1 METNIG
7 LITARG
13 ISYKNE
19 IKTIKKKID
28 EPLQPV
34 YEAFMNSWEAILDKF
49 TDGHINQGQIK
60 IHIHKKENLFSNET
74 GQVDFDRIVVEDN
87 GLGLDEKSYKRLIDL
102 RDDSKHHSN
111 LGTGRIQYIHF
122 FESTQ
127 IDSVYRSANNE
138 FRKRCIRLSKCESF
152 LNKNAIMSL
161 EADDVSE
168 EKSSR
173 TIVSFFQP
181 LDEKDL
187 YYYSGLNLEDL
198 KNEMI
203 RHFLSL
209 FCENRNQLPQIFI
222 DITINDRV
230 FEEGAINSSDI
241 PAPDKEN
248 KKLELQYSKLDDKNR
263 IVDADKKAL
272 FHLKAFK
279 RPGNEI
285 KQNAIYLVSKGAL
298 GITIDL
304 DSLQKN
310 EEIDGNRYMFLLSGD
325 YLDNSDRDD
334 RGNILLVKSQDFKHQ
349 NENSLFP
356 EEVILLD
363 TIVQGANRSINSLY
377 EEFEEKNKE
386 KNLKIDELQK
396 MFLLNQNIVDK
407 VRGKVRI
414 SDSDERILKLVYE
427 AESEIEAEKDNEIKM
442 QLSEIKKILPS
453 RGEHY
458 LQDLNRKA
466 DELMSTIPIQNRNSL
481 SKYVAR
487 RKIILQLFGHIL
499 EEAMKLQKEGK
510 EINESLFHNLIFQQA
525 SSCESPEDSD
535 LWLINE
541 EYIYFKGVSD
551 TKFDNVLI
559 EGKPLFK
566 KDLTEEELNYK
577 TKCGKDA
584 GNRKPDILL
593 FPQEGK
599 CIIIEFKS
607 PRVDVSFHLDQINRY
622 ARLIHNLSDPSF
634 HFNTYYGFLI
644 GEQGIDIDEIKD
656 ANPYFISAGY
666 LDFIFRP
673 HFPVVGKFNRG
684 NGDLYTEVIKYST
697 LLERAKLRNKIFIEK
712 LTKSTR
718 MN

>member
-1 METNIG
+1 METYLG
-7 LITARG
+7 FVSAKG
-13 ISYKNE
+13 ISYRNE
-19 IKTIKKKID
+19 IKTIKKKSD
-28 EPLQPV
+28 VPLQPV
-34 YEAFMNSWEAILDKF
+34 YEAFMNSWEAILDKY
-49 TDGHINQGQIK
+49 TEEHINLGVIEIQL
-60 IHIHKKENLFSNET
+60 HKRCNLFSNET
-74 GQVDFDRIVVEDN
+74 EELNYDSIAVLDN
-87 GLGLDEKSYKRLIDL
+87 GLGLDEKSYNRLIDL

-127 IDSVYRSANNE
+127 IESVYRTSNGDYK
-138 FRKRCIRLSKCESF
+138 KRRVRLSKSESF
-152 LNKNAIMSL
+152 LNKNAILKL
-161 EADDVSE
+161 EADDISE
-168 EKSSR
+168 EKGSR
-173 TIVSFFQP
+173 TVVSFHQP
-181 LDEKDL
+181 LEKKDL
-187 YYYSGLNLEDL
+187 NYYSSLNHGDL
-198 KNEMI
+198 KNELI

-209 FCENRNQLPQIFI
+209 LCENREHLPQII
-222 DITINDRV
+222 ISIAVDNKIV
-230 FEEGAINSSDI
+230 EEGMIQASDI
-241 PAPDKEN
+241 PTPDKEI
-248 KKLELQYSKLDDKNR
+248 KKLELPYSKLDDKNR

-334 RGNILLVKSQDFKHQ
+334 RGNILLVKSQDFKRQ
-349 NENSLFP
+349 NESSLFP

-363 TIVQGANRSINSLY
+363 TIVQNTNRSIYNLY
-377 EEFEEKNKE
+377 KEFEEKNKE

-427 AESEIEAEKDNEIKM
+427 AESEIEAEKDNEIKI
-442 QLSEIKKILPS
+442 QLNEIKKIIPS

-458 LQDLNRKA
+458 LQELNKKA
-466 DELMSTIPIQNRNSL
+466 DELMLTIPIQNRNSL

-487 RKIILQLFGHIL
+487 RKIILQLFDHIL

-510 EINESLFHNLIFQQA
+510 EIKESLFHNLIFQQA
-525 SSCESPEDSD
+525 SSCESPEESD

-541 EYIYFKGVSD
+541 EYIYFKGISD

-566 KDLTEEELNYK
+566 KNLTEEELSYK

-584 GNRKPDILL
+584 GDRKPDILL

-673 HFPVVGKFNRG
+673 HFPVVGKFHRG
-684 NGDLYTEVIKYST
+684 DGDLYTEVIKYST
-697 LLERAKLRNKIFIEK
+697 LLERAKLRNRIFIEK
-712 LTKSTR
+712 LTKRT
-718 MN
+718 NEN